1 MLYCDVVAKTEE
13 EAIDIALKKM
23 RLDKKDSIVR
33 SVVEVPEGVRV
44 RVEAVR
50 SRGQEVIELLNYI
63 FENLGV
69 KAELFYIESYDK
81 ILINVTGPYLGLI
94 IGKGGSTLEALE
106 TIISAIHNRG
116 YTSFKPV
123 VINPGG
129 YRENKR
135 KALKSLV
142 RRACETVARGEK
154 VSLPIMKQPDRKQV
168 HLIIKDFPGFRSRS
182 FGDGIDRRVYIYK
195 VSDDDDGEVS
205 AEAEP
210 GDFIASNPTP
220 LDTDDLSRA
229 QLTP

>member
-1 MLYCDVVAKTEE
+1 MLYCDAVAKTEE
-13 EAIDIALKKM
+13 EAINIALKKM

-33 SVVEVPEGVRV
+33 SVVEVPEGVKV
-44 RVEAVR
+44 RVEAAR
-50 SRGQEVIELLNYI
+50 SRGQEVIELLNFF

-69 KAELFYIESYDK
+69 KTELFYIESYDK

-116 YTSFKPV
+116 HVGFKPV

-142 RRACETVARGEK
+142 KRACETVAGDEK
-154 VSLPIMKQPDRKQV
+154 VSLPVMKQRDRKQV
-168 HLIIKDFPGFRSRS
+168 HQIIKDFPGFRSRS

-195 VSDDDDGEVS
+195 VSDDDGEVS
-205 AEAEP
+205 KETEP
-210 GDFIASNPTP
+210 GDFIAGNQTP
-220 LDTDDLSRA
+220 LATDDFSRA